1 MCVINTEMLINASVD
16 AHININVEL
25 FYFKSFFF
33 NFNFKFYLCFYLLYL
48 MNIFIIFIIILDILK
63 HQCVCYI
70 NKLVLTKAC
79 LPLKG
84 IFPGF
89 DLQNK

>member
-1 MCVINTEMLINASVD
+1 
-16 AHININVEL
+16 
-25 FYFKSFFF
+25 
-33 NFNFKFYLCFYLLYL
+33 